1 MFYCIFHYPIV
12 AWSGQ
17 DFPVATAAKPGNA
30 QQPCSQCAVTTL
42 AIYFSGIRQEK
53 VTGVFTKFTGLPVFI
68 FFFVFLGA
76 CSSAY
81 YKTMEGLGIEKRD
94 ILVDRVEDA
103 RDAQDS
109 ASEQFASALDQFR
122 STVNFDGGD
131 LEKVYDRLNDEYE
144 SSVAEAKEVS
154 ERIDAVENVAE
165 DLFKEWEQEL
175 EQYSRADLRR
185 NSAALLNDTR
195 KRYKQLMATMRR
207 AERSMEPVLEA
218 FQDQVLVLKHNLN
231 ARAIGALRNE
241 LNSIERDT
249 ATLIAQMQKA
259 IKEANAFIES
269 MEA

>member
-1 MFYCIFHYPIV
+1 MAQKIYQV
-12 AWSGQ
+12 A
-17 DFPVATAAKPGNA
+17 AAICMA
-30 QQPCSQCAVTTL
+30 AL
-42 AIYFSGIRQEK
+42 
-53 VTGVFTKFTGLPVFI
+53 
-68 FFFVFLGA
+68 LGA

-131 LEKVYDRLNDEYE
+131 LEKTYDRLNAEYE
-144 SSVAEAKEVS
+144 KSASEAEEVS
-154 ERIDAVENVAE
+154 ERIKSVESVAE
-165 DLFKEWEQEL
+165 DLFNEWEQEL

-185 NSAALLNDTR
+185 KSAALLNDTR
-195 KRYKQLMATMRR
+195 RRYKQLMTSMHR
-207 AERSMEPVLEA
+207 AESSMRPVLVA

-241 LNSIERDT
+241 LDSIERDT
-249 ATLIAQMQKA
+249 ANLIAQMQKA
-259 IKEANAFIES
+259 IAEANAFIDS
-269 MEA
+269 MEK